1 MPPKNANNKKGHR
14 QSKLRDDFDEAAIDA
29 LVKAIE
35 GKAKKGTTKSQLKQ
49 KEDKSLTRANPANYV
64 LSEQM
69 RNALLA
75 QMQQSAAQEV
85 QYVNVPIPLTEAE
98 KEWQEVAPNKYI
110 RYEQFGGSDEEMNFI
125 VNLFTAELTEPYSSF
140 TYQYFVFGWPDL
152 CITAF
157 GIESATKPDKSVMGE
172 KVGAVVSRVTRKG
185 PGLPLRGYV
194 AMFAVVPHFRG
205 YRLGSR
211 LVSLTVELMRKK
223 DCDEVYLETPTSN
236 ARALSLYLNLGF
248 AKTKF
253 LPRYYLDHS
262 DAVRLKLWLKDA
274 VPKNGS
280 ALAAAAAAAVA
291 GGAAPAEV
299 EELTEA

>member
-1 MPPKNANNKKGHR
+1 MPPKNVKRNQR
-14 QSKLRDDFDEAAIDA
+14 SSKQRDNFDEATIDA

-35 GKAKKGTTKSQLKQ
+35 GKTKKGTTKSQLKQ
-49 KEDKSLTRANPANYV
+49 KEDKSLKRANGENYV

-69 RNALLA
+69 RDALLA
-75 QMQQSAAQEV
+75 QMHQSAAQED
-85 QYVNVPIPLTEAE
+85 QYVNVPVPLTEEE

-110 RYEQFGGSDEEMNFI
+110 RYEQFGGSDEEMSFI

-157 GIESATKPDKSVMGE
+157 GVESETKPDDTVVGD
-172 KVGAVVSRVTRKG
+172 KVGAIVSRVTRKG
-185 PGLPLRGYV
+185 AGMPLRGYV
-194 AMFAVVPHFRG
+194 AMFAVVPSFRG

-211 LVSLTVELMRKK
+211 LVSRTVELMRAK

-274 VPKNGS
+274 VPKS
-280 ALAAAAAAAVA
+280 SPETAAAAAVEGKA
-291 GGAAPAEV
+291 DS
-299 EELTEA
+299 